1 MAGVAWLRHA
11 ACALLA
17 FVAAC
22 SGNGQ
27 GLDSNGRPLGSSG
40 GTIGGAV
47 TADFQSI
54 QDNVFTPICS
64 ACHVGANAPQGLRL
78 DAASSYA
85 LLVGVPSSES
95 PSLLRIKP
103 GDPDNSYLVQ
113 KIEGLAA
120 VGARMP
126 FGQAP
131 LPQATINAIRQWVS
145 DGAAPPVAVAPAA
158 PLRVNTTA
166 PLPMEV
172 LSTSPAHIVISFSR
186 ELDVSLVNSTTVQL
200 QRMSGAG
207 APQPGAGE
215 PVNAVASV
223 SPANPSTLLITPSQ
237 PLEAGQY
244 QILLRGSGSA
254 ALADTDS
261 HVLGADGFAGAGADF
276 TLMFA
281 VQGAP

>member
-1 MAGVAWLRHA
+1 MLVAA
-11 ACALLA
+11 ACAVGCA
-17 FVAAC
+17 
-22 SGNGQ
+22 GNGQ
-27 GLDSNGRPLGSSG
+27 GLDQNGQPIVPGAGSSG
-40 GTIGGAV
+40 PV

-64 ACHVGANAPQGLRL
+64 ACHVGASAPQGLRL

-120 VGARMP
+120 LGARMP
-126 FGQAP
+126 LGQAP
-131 LPQATINAIRQWVS
+131 LPQATIDAIRQWVS
-145 DGAAPPVAVAPAA
+145 DGAARPVGVAPAA
-158 PLRVNTTA
+158 QLIVNTTA

-186 ELDVSLVNSTTVQL
+186 ELDVSLVSSMTVQL

-237 PLEAGQY
+237 PLERGPY
-244 QILLRGSGSA
+244 RILLRGSGPA

-281 VQGAP
+281 VQAAP